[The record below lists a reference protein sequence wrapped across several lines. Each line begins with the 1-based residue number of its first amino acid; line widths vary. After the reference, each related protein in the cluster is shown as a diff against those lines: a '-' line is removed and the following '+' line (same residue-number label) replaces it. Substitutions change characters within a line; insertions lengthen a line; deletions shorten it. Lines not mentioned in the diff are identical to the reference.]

1 MGKACIGKY
10 AKLQIDK
17 NMKTIVISMFAFPW
31 EIDALERVLIGLK
44 EASFNIDPNVK
55 FTLSL
60 TMEMSDRRVDW
71 SKSSLPRQFF
81 IDKLYNLKKLCNWCN
96 YEFDINENGC
106 VNGAADKKRAD
117 FAKYKDDADV
127 FMWLDTDIYFPKHI
141 LYTIST
147 FVNQIKDQYY
157 VLTPEIIKYWD
168 NSWDCITNKKYL
180 GQPFNH
186 RDFFDM
192 FSLDTECQNMDGA
205 YLEPIPQFK
214 FGAGWFTCI
223 SKELFAKATMPD
235 FIGEYGPDDTWIMA
249 FAQSYNAKH
258 GRNLVN
264 QLVMR
269 NVVITELG
277 KTYIVENHY
286 KNYLN
291 LNLIDIDAHK
301 SKIWEVFGKELKE
314 HINNIL

>member
-1 MGKACIGKY
+1 
-10 AKLQIDK
+10 
-17 NMKTIVISMFAFPW
+17 MFVFPW

-44 EASFNIDPNVK
+44 EASFNIDTDVK

-60 TMEMSDRRVDW
+60 TMEASDRRVNW
-71 SKSSLPRQFF
+71 QNSQLPRQFF
-81 IDKLYNLKKLCNWCN
+81 IDKFYNLKKLCNWSDC
-96 YEFDINENGC
+96 ELDINGSGKI
-106 VNGAADKKRAD
+106 NGAADKKRVD
-117 FAKYKDDADV
+117 LVKYKDMVDV

-147 FVNQIKDQYY
+147 FVSQINDQYY

-180 GQPFNH
+180 SQPFNH

-192 FSLDTECQNMDGA
+192 FSLDNECHNMDGA
-205 YLEPIPQFK
+205 YLEPISQFK

-223 SKELFAKATMPD
+223 SKDLFVKATMPD
-235 FIGEYGPDDTWIMA
+235 FIGEYGPDDTWIMEFCKA
-249 FAQSYNAKH
+249 YNHKQ
-258 GRNLVN
+258 RRIVVK

-277 KTYIVENHY
+277 KTYIVDNHY
-286 KNYLN
+286 KKYLK
-291 LNLIDIDAHK
+291 LNTIDIEAHK
-301 SKIWEVFGKELKE
+301 TKVNSVFGAKLQE
-314 HINNIL
+314 HINFIS